1 MLGSIKVLVV
11 DDEETLRDLLK
22 SILEREGYVIE
33 CASSVE
39 EARCALRERAFDVVV
54 SDIKMPKESGYKLL
68 EFIKKEFP
76 AIGVV
81 LMTGY
86 GDMYTVKDAI
96 LLGADEYITKPFK
109 GFEIA
114 VIVERVYWRM
124 RAPQKVGAPVLTG
137 QSNAVSD
144 ESIERD

>member
-1 MLGSIKVLVV
+1 MLGSLKVLVV
-11 DDEETLRDLLK
+11 DDEETLRNLLK
-22 SILEREGYVIE
+22 SILEREGYSVE
-33 CASSVE
+33 CARSVE
-39 EARCALRERAFDVVV
+39 EARSALRAKEFHVVV
-54 SDIKMPKESGYKLL
+54 SDIKMPKENGYKLL

-76 AIGVV
+76 ALGVI

-124 RAPQKVGAPVLTG
+124 RMPKQESAALLSGPQNPA
-137 QSNAVSD
+137 SD
-144 ESIERD
+144 DSL

>member
-1 MLGSIKVLVV
+1 MRGSIRVLVV
-11 DDEETLRDLLK
+11 DDEETLRNLLN
-22 SILEREGYVIE
+22 SILEREGYEIE

-39 EARCALRERAFDVVV
+39 EARKALQAQAFDVVV
-54 SDIKMPKESGYKLL
+54 SDIKMPKESGYDLL
-68 EFIKKEFP
+68 KYVKREFP
-76 AIGVV
+76 AIGMI

-86 GDMYTVKDAI
+86 GDMYTVKDAM

-124 RAPQKVGAPVLTG
+124 RGAKRESASVVSG
-137 QSNAVSD
+137 QSDSVS
-144 ESIERD
+144 E